1 MDGVGEATP
10 RSQTK
15 QVRTAHGDVV
25 KIMKKRDTGCKSDAK
40 QTQDSKIN
48 LGQRATTNPDIA
60 DILTNLQ
67 FLTIHINQDK
77 HDGHNKSLLS
87 QLHYKTNLGTGGSSF
102 GNGNYV
108 FGLKTVGPTVKPQQ
122 NVHQKYGEG
131 IQNRKLSIRQHQNV
145 DQDTQSTKLR
155 MKFIHTSSEPEHP
168 TSFDQIPAGNQ
179 MSHPHSSFPIARQI
193 TYSTTS
199 ADRLPSPSNPISTF
213 SPENGSLYPAQD
225 SLHFPPFK
233 QAPYSIIPSLNYTF
247 FNDTP
252 ADASM
257 TEATDSLGFN
267 IFITPA
273 PPIRTPNLA
282 HVSNLTYRFP
292 SVTKSALSP
301 TSDPQSS
308 QMLQATLN
316 TGAPAGNNQGKQ
328 TINPTSTSILT
339 NQPITSSVYSLD
351 MNKVLHQYA
360 HQETTAPRPNHDHPS
375 PPIKLSPTQQSI
387 PHFNSSQLAALNQDL
402 EDVKITEE
410 GSNQSQEALLLAL
423 NLSQSLGPSDFLP
436 ENTPY
441 VPAIHGGQFHEPML
455 PSLPQQ
461 SALPAPDLLNLPEL
475 QSDFVSS
482 FGAYSPQDCLIS
494 RVCSIIASL
503 SFVSATTFAFVIPIL
518 FPFLGRRRRRS
529 VSPIHTFTKTLKGTD
544 LLDFFQKMMELSRNN
559 NEPQVLEAT
568 EAIEEFLQQQHNQ
581 LLAMTLSK
589 VPHPVPPSLLRH
601 LTHGHLESLL
611 VTLKDLMDTR
621 HKAEVDA
628 QSLTSQHP
636 NHSAYQYSNSGD
648 DGDFPSTQRPP
659 NPSFLSYASPNPTTT
674 PIPPPS
680 LSNTPQ
686 LLHQSHP
693 SHPFPPLSPSHP
705 RLQFPPYTTLQKSEG
720 SDLGQ
725 EWGRAREE
733 WTRERKGWSELTHFH
748 KMVCWAVTEPT
759 IPHTDINFFIAQ
771 QCLILAHSG
780 LL

>member
-1 MDGVGEATP
+1 MDGIGKATP

-25 KIMKKRDTGCKSDAK
+25 KRMKKRDTGYKSDAK
-40 QTQDSKIN
+40 LTQYSKIN
-48 LGQRATTNPDIA
+48 LGQRATTNPEIA

-67 FLTIHINQDK
+67 FLTIHIIDQDK
-77 HDGHNKSLLS
+77 HDSHNESLPS
-87 QLHYKTNLGTGGSSF
+87 QLLYKTNLRTGGSNF

-108 FGLKTVGPTVKPQQ
+108 FGLKTEGAAVKPQQ
-122 NVHQKYGEG
+122 NVHHQYGEG
-131 IQNRKLSIRQHQNV
+131 IQDRKLSIRQHQNV

-179 MSHPHSSFPIARQI
+179 RQMSHPPFPIARQI
-193 TYSTTS
+193 SYSTTS

-225 SLHFPPFK
+225 SLHFPPFQ

-257 TEATDSLGFN
+257 TEASNSLGFN

-273 PPIRTPNLA
+273 PPISTPNLA
-282 HVSNLTYRFP
+282 HVSNLTYGFP
-292 SVTKSALSP
+292 SFTISAALSP
-301 TSDPQSS
+301 TSDSQSS
-308 QMLQATLN
+308 QKLQATLN

-339 NQPITSSVYSLD
+339 NQPIASSVYSLD

-375 PPIKLSPTQQSI
+375 PPIKLSPTHQSI
-387 PHFNSSQLAALNQDL
+387 PHLNSSQQAALNQDL

-441 VPAIHGGQFHEPML
+441 VPAIHGGQFHEPVL

-461 SALPAPDLLNLPEL
+461 SVLPAPDLLNLPEL

-482 FGAYSPQDCLIS
+482 FGAYSPQDCLRS

-544 LLDFFQKMMELSRNN
+544 LNFFQKMMELSRNN

-568 EAIEEFLQQQHNQ
+568 EAIEEFLQQQHSQ

-621 HKAEVDA
+621 HKAGVDA

-659 NPSFLSYASPNPTTT
+659 NPSLLSYASPNPTTT
-674 PIPPPS
+674 QNPIPPPS
-680 LSNTPQ
+680 LSNTQQ
-686 LLHQSHP
+686 LLHQFHP
-693 SHPFPPLSPSHP
+693 SLSPSHP
-705 RLQFPPYTTLQKSEG
+705 RLQFPPHTTLQKSEG

-725 EWGRAREE
+725 ERGRAREE
-733 WTRERKGWSELTHFH
+733 WTRERKELTHFH
-748 KMVCWAVTEPT
+748 KMVCLAVTEPT